1 MLAGII
7 GAVAANPA
15 DVVLIRMQSDP
26 HWPPQRQR
34 RYRHAFDGI
43 LKIIRKESWRRL
55 WRGCLPTVIR
65 AVLVTSSQ
73 IPSYHLVKGLLVSKW
88 SEICHSSS
96 VSTHILA
103 GSASAICASLATN
116 PVDLIKTRII
126 NMQKTPTTTTHTG
139 STSINRYYS
148 SPLDCAARTVKA
160 EGLLGLYKGIY
171 ATMARL
177 VPHTMILWVVQEQ
190 VISFFDREDDVQLA
204 LDKRANLRTSI
215 TRAEHTCML
224 LPLAQ
229 VPCVAF
235 KSWHGHLHR
244 TIEQVQ
250 RGAAGA
256 RVFAVATMS
265 RCALPHSRLCTFW
278 AARKA
283 HTSEHASMST
293 TSALQGHRTPIA
305 ASQLAGLHFTVHVC
319 RCHGRQS
326 GWTGIHVRG

>member
-1 MLAGII
+1 MTATLFTHPIDVVKVHAQLSGELLSKNDIKGTMQTRNTKNPLAMIHSASKGHNGLYRGISASLLRQSIFATTRHGLYYHLNQHFAKISPLASLASVSSAMLAGII

-15 DVVLIRMQSDP
+15 DVVLIRMQSDS

-34 RYRHAFDGI
+34 RYRHVFDGI

-190 VISFFDREDDVQLA
+190 VISFFDREDDVVISSS
-204 LDKRANLRTSI
+204 NN
-215 TRAEHTCML
+215 
-224 LPLAQ
+224 
-229 VPCVAF
+229 
-235 KSWHGHLHR
+235 
-244 TIEQVQ
+244 
-250 RGAAGA
+250 
-256 RVFAVATMS
+256 
-265 RCALPHSRLCTFW
+265 
-278 AARKA
+278 
-283 HTSEHASMST
+283 
-293 TSALQGHRTPIA
+293 
-305 ASQLAGLHFTVHVC
+305 
-319 RCHGRQS
+319 
-326 GWTGIHVRG
+326 